1 MRRNDMLE
9 DMLEKYEI
17 VNSVGETIGKIK
29 EIYIDLDTWDVK
41 ALKISPGMLKGSFLL
56 HLKDVTKIDL
66 DNNRMV
72 VTEEFGKD
80 EIPETATRKL
90 YPYDELS
97 KRTVVDSEGEKV
109 GKIYS
114 LEIPYEK
121 LGSMKIWKMLIKTG
135 IKDRRLRIAPTEVN
149 EVMDDIN
156 LRKTID
162 FYQNKE
168 QE

>member
-1 MRRNDMLE
+1 MLE

-41 ALKISPGMLKGSFLL
+41 ALKISPGVLKGSFLL
-56 HLKDVTKIDL
+56 HMKDVKTVDMEKH
-66 DNNRMV
+66 RMMV
-72 VTEEFGKD
+72 LEEYEKD
-80 EIPETATRKL
+80 EIPETSTRNL
-90 YPYDELS
+90 YPYDDLS
-97 KRTVVDSEGEKV
+97 KRTVLDSEGEKI

-121 LGSMKIWKMLIKTG
+121 LGSMKIWKLLIKTG

-162 FYQNKE
+162 FYQNKDE
-168 QE
+168 